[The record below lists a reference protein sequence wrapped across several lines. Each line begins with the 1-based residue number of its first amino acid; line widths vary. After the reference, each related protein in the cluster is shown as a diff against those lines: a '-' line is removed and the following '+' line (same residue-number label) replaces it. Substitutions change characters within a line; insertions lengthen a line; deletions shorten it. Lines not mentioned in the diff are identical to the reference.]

1 MDLQRHSKE
10 ENILKYIERCRNLK
24 GEIQFKPEAKIVN
37 IQKFCDSHRDLILT
51 CENQKQ
57 YNNAVSNV
65 VDLKN
70 HLEKK

>member
-1 MDLQRHSKE
+1 MELQRHTKE
-10 ENILKYIERCRNLK
+10 ANILAYIERCRNLK
-24 GEIQFKPEAKIVN
+24 GEIQFKPEAKIVD

-57 YNNAVSNV
+57 YNNAISRV

-70 HLEKK
+70 YLEKK